1 LIPALNHCQSLKTD
15 CKIECKKNLNR
26 SRSLLIGSILL
37 NVEVF
42 DLIGSLS
49 GGDDV
54 QEFSQAVLLQ
64 VLLCQVLQVS
74 LGEGDAC

>member
-1 LIPALNHCQSLKTD
+1 M
-15 CKIECKKNLNR
+15 IECKKNLNR

-37 NVEVF
+37 NVEIF
-42 DLIGSLS
+42 DLIACLCC
-49 GGDDV
+49 GDDV

-74 LGEGDAC
+74 LGESNVS